1 MSSDQINSPT
11 PRPGTKDGS
20 GAGDH
25 DEPYRFGRR
34 PKMDVTFPFSER
46 QYARLLVLR
55 SRYYGRFARRGQ
67 AAA

>member
-1 MSSDQINSPT
+1 MSSDQINSSS
-11 PRPGTKDGS
+11 PRPGSKDGS

-25 DEPYRFGRR
+25 DEPYHFGRR
-34 PKMDVTFPFSER
+34 PKADVTFPFSER

-55 SRYYGRFARRGQ
+55 SRYYRRFDRRCQ